1 MKMSL
6 NETVIIDEINCYDEI
21 LDCFMKS
28 KNDYKQKEIC
38 RDRSIIKLMKIWK
51 NKKELYIKEVI
62 KNSLIFVLT
71 LFEDEEDPPDLYN
84 TLGKESSLLKN
95 SERGELVSIL
105 KEEFL
110 S

>member
-1 MKMSL
+1 MSL
-6 NETVIIDEINCYDEI
+6 SEAVIIDEINCYNEI

-28 KNDYKQKEIC
+28 KNDFKQKEIC

-51 NKKELYIKEVI
+51 EKRDFYIKEII

-71 LFEDEEDPPDLYN
+71 LYEDEEDPPDLYN
-84 TLGKESSLLKN
+84 TLGKESSTLKN
-95 SERGELVSIL
+95 SERGDLVSTL

-110 S
+110 F

>member
-1 MKMSL
+1 MSL
-6 NETVIIDEINCYDEI
+6 NGTVIIDEINCYNKI

-28 KNDYKQKEIC
+28 KNDFKQKEIC

-51 NKKELYIKEVI
+51 EKRDFYIKEII

-84 TLGKESSLLKN
+84 TLGKESSTLKN
-95 SERGELVSIL
+95 SERGELVSTL

-110 S
+110 F

>member
-1 MKMSL
+1 MSL
-6 NETVIIDEINCYDEI
+6 SEAVIIDEINCYNEI

-28 KNDYKQKEIC
+28 KNDFKQKEIC

-51 NKKELYIKEVI
+51 EKRDNYIKEII

-71 LFEDEEDPPDLYN
+71 LFEDPDDPPDLYN
-84 TLGKESSLLKN
+84 TLGEETSTLQN
-95 SERGELVSIL
+95 GERGKLVAIL

-110 S
+110 F

>member
-1 MKMSL
+1 MSL
-6 NETVIIDEINCYDEI
+6 SEAVIIDEINCYNEI

-28 KNDYKQKEIC
+28 KNDFKQKEIC

-51 NKKELYIKEVI
+51 EKRDFYIKEII

-71 LFEDEEDPPDLYN
+71 LYEDEEDPPDLYN
-84 TLGKESSLLKN
+84 TLGKESSTLKN
-95 SERGELVSIL
+95 SERGELVSTL

-110 S
+110 F

>member
-1 MKMSL
+1 MNLS
-6 NETVIIDEINCYDEI
+6 ESAIIDESNCYNEI

-28 KNDYKQKEIC
+28 KNDFKQKEIC

-51 NKKELYIKEVI
+51 ERRELCTKEII

-71 LFEDEEDPPDLYN
+71 LFEDPDDPPDLYN
-84 TLGKESSLLKN
+84 TLGKESFTLKDT
-95 SERGELVSIL
+95 EKGEFVSIL

>member
-1 MKMSL
+1 MSL
-6 NETVIIDEINCYDEI
+6 SEPVIIDEINCYNEI

-28 KNDYKQKEIC
+28 KNDFKQKEIC

-51 NKKELYIKEVI
+51 EKRDNYIKEII

-71 LFEDEEDPPDLYN
+71 LFEDPDDPPDLYN
-84 TLGKESSLLKN
+84 TLGKESSTLKN
-95 SERGELVSIL
+95 SERGELVSTL

-110 S
+110 F

>member
-1 MKMSL
+1 MSL
-6 NETVIIDEINCYDEI
+6 SEAIIIDEINCYNEI

-28 KNDYKQKEIC
+28 KNDFKQKEIC

-51 NKKELYIKEVI
+51 EERAFYIKEII

-71 LFEDEEDPPDLYN
+71 LFEDENDPPDLFN
-84 TLGKESSLLKN
+84 TLGKESSSLKN
-95 SERGELVSIL
+95 SEKEEFVSTL

-110 S
+110 F

>member
-1 MKMSL
+1 MSL
-6 NETVIIDEINCYDEI
+6 KGTVIIDEINCYNKI

-28 KNDYKQKEIC
+28 KNDFKQKEIC

-51 NKKELYIKEVI
+51 EEWAFYIKEII

-71 LFEDEEDPPDLYN
+71 LFEDENDPPDLCN
-84 TLGKESSLLKN
+84 TLGKESSSLKN
-95 SERGELVSIL
+95 SEKKELVSTL